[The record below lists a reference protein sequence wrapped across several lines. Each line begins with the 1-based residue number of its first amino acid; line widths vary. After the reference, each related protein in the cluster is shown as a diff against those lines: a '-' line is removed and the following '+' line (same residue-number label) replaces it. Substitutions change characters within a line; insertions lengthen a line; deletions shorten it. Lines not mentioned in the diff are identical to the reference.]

1 MTILSFLSVRAFR
14 GFLLLLPSAAEPF
27 NSGRVVC
34 RRILTGKAKVV
45 APSVAVVGATGVV
58 GEVMRQVLA
67 ERDFP
72 LRSIKFLASE
82 RSAGKKLEFRG
93 KSYLVEPLRP
103 EAFEGVELVF
113 SSTPASISREFSP
126 IAARAGAVVID
137 NSSAWRMDPDVPLVV
152 PEVNAD
158 ALRKIPKGIVAN
170 PNCSTIQM
178 VVALKPLYDL
188 ARIKRVV
195 VSTYQASSGKG
206 AKALFELDAQL
217 AALGKGQSPPPAHAH
232 ADQLAG
238 NVLPHDWK
246 PGEDGYS
253 EEEWK
258 MIRETR
264 KIMGDDTIQVS
275 PTTARVPVR
284 IGHSEAVNIEFHQA
298 ITVEQ
303 ARAALRRAPGVVL
316 EDDAAKGDVPLAL
329 NAVGRDEVFVGRV
342 RRDPTVPHGLN
353 LWVVADNLRKGAAT
367 NAVQIAEALV
377 QRNWLPSE
385 VGHAQH

>member
-1 MTILSFLSVRAFR
+1 VIPNL
-14 GFLLLLPSAAEPF
+14 
-27 NSGRVVC
+27 
-34 RRILTGKAKVV
+34 
-45 APSVAVVGATGVV
+45 AVVGATGVV

-67 ERDFP
+67 ERNFP
-72 LRSIKFLASE
+72 FRSIKFLASE
-82 RSAGKKLEFRG
+82 RSAGKSLDFRG
-93 KSYLVEPLRP
+93 KSYQVEPLRP
-103 EAFEGVELVF
+103 EAFAGVDLVL

-126 IAARAGAVVID
+126 IAARAGAVVVD
-137 NSSAWRMDPDVPLVV
+137 NSSAWRMDPEVPLVV

-178 VVALKPLYDL
+178 VVALKPLHDL

-195 VSTYQASSGKG
+195 VATYQASSGKG

-217 AALGKGQSPPPAHAH
+217 AAMGKGESIPSAKVH
-232 ADQLAG
+232 ADRLAG

-246 PGEDGYS
+246 AGEEGYS

-284 IGHSEAVNIEFHQA
+284 IGHSEAVNIEFHNP

-303 ARAALRRAPGVVL
+303 AKAALRKAPGIVL
-316 EDDAAKGDVPLAL
+316 VDDATKGEVPLAL
-329 NAVGRDEVFVGRV
+329 NAAGRDEVFVGRI
-342 RRDPTVPHGLN
+342 RRDSTVPHGLN
-353 LWVVADNLRKGAAT
+353 LWVVADNLRKGAAS
-367 NAVQIAEALV
+367 NAVQIAEVLV
-377 QRNWLPSE
+377 QRNWLPVRS
-385 VGHAQH
+385 Q